1 MCLSILGIKIISIAY
16 KCLLG
21 PELFSV
27 SKSRRLVQDGML
39 PQITLS
45 LRFINYFVIL
55 LTLSD
60 TCIYVYFFCCDR
72 PSGKLKYTF
81 TDCFRTV
88 NKANNYSIST
98 SQLVADVS

>member
-45 LRFINYFVIL
+45 LRFINYFAIL

-60 TCIYVYFFCCDR
+60 IYVYFLCCDR

-81 TDCFRTV
+81 IDCFRTV
-88 NKANNYSIST
+88 NNANNYSIST

>member
-1 MCLSILGIKIISIAY
+1 M
-16 KCLLG
+16 
-21 PELFSV
+21 
-27 SKSRRLVQDGML
+27 VQDGML

-45 LRFINYFVIL
+45 LRFINYFAIL

-60 TCIYVYFFCCDR
+60 IYVYFCCCDR
-72 PSGKLKYTF
+72 PSGKLKYTYI
-81 TDCFRTV
+81 DCFRTV

>member
-1 MCLSILGIKIISIAY
+1 
-16 KCLLG
+16 
-21 PELFSV
+21 
-27 SKSRRLVQDGML
+27 ML

-55 LTLSD
+55 LSTLSD
-60 TCIYVYFFCCDR
+60 KCIYVYFFGCDR
-72 PSGKLKYTF
+72 PSGKLKYTYI
-81 TDCFRTV
+81 DCFRTV